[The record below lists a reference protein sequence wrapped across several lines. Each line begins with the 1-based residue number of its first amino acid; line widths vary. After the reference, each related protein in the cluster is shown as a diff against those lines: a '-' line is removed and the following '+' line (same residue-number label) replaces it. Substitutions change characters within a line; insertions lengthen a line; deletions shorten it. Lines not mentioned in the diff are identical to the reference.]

1 MSIRTTSSLLLLCLM
16 LVLQGCAPLIVAGA
30 ATGAAVAYDRRTA
43 GSIVDDESVEVKASG
58 NINADNQL
66 KDQAHINVTSMN
78 GIVLLSGEAV
88 SAEARDRVLSLVRAI
103 PSIRRIHN
111 EIRIAPLS
119 SFGARSTDSW
129 YTSKVKSR
137 LLFTRDLDSN
147 RVKVVTENGTVYLM
161 GLVTKTEGAI
171 AANSTAQV
179 EGISGVV
186 KLFEFID
193 NPQQ

>member
-1 MSIRTTSSLLLLCLM
+1 MPRNTLSLILLCLV
-16 LVLQGCAPLIVAGA
+16 LVLQGCAAAVVAGA

-43 GSIVDDESVEVKASG
+43 GSIVDDEAVEVKASAG
-58 NINADNQL
+58 INADNQL

-88 SAEARDRVLSLVRAI
+88 SAEARDRVLSQVRTI

-147 RVKVVTENGTVYLM
+147 RIKVVTENGTVYLM

-179 EGISGVV
+179 DGISGVV

>member
-1 MSIRTTSSLLLLCLM
+1 MPRNTLSLILLCLV
-16 LVLQGCAPLIVAGA
+16 LVLQGCAAAVVAGA

-43 GSIVDDESVEVKASG
+43 GSIVDDEAVEVKASAG
-58 NINADNQL
+58 INADNQL

-88 SAEARDRVLSLVRAI
+88 SAEARDRVLSQVRTI

-147 RVKVVTENGTVYLM
+147 RIKVVTENGTVYLM
-161 GLVTKTEGAI
+161 GLVNHAEADAATEI
-171 AANSTAQV
+171 ASTTQ
-179 EGISGVV
+179 GVQRV
-186 KLFEFID
+186 VRMFEYLD
-193 NPQQ
+193 

>member
-1 MSIRTTSSLLLLCLM
+1 MFIRTAVNLLLLGVV
-16 LVLQGCAPLIVAGA
+16 LVLQGCATVVVAGA
-30 ATGAAVAYDRRTA
+30 ATGVVVAQDRRTM
-43 GSIVDDESVEVKASG
+43 GSIVDDETVEVKASDT
-58 NINADNQL
+58 INSDNQL
-66 KDQAHINVTSMN
+66 KDQVHINVTSIN

-88 SAEARDRVLSLVRAI
+88 STEARDRVLSLVRTI
-103 PSIRRIHN
+103 PTIRRIHN

-119 SFGARSTDSW
+119 SFGTRSTDSW

-137 LLFTRDLDSN
+137 LLFTSDLDSN
-147 RVKVVTENGTVYLM
+147 RIKVVTENGTVYLM

-179 EGISGVV
+179 EGIGGVV

-193 NPQQ
+193 SPQQ